1 MKTMSVLVIQP
12 TFVIF
17 STYYICIIKTKSN
30 MKNLICI
37 SVLFAALVSCKKSS
51 DVSPTSSTTTPVT
64 TTTSTN
70 ASGMTTVVPIADQ
83 TLLLQGTFTTGAHT
97 TSGTVKV
104 YEDKNKN
111 RSLVFENF
119 KTDAGPDLRI
129 YLAEDKVATNP
140 VQITDKVTLSGNYSL
155 AIPATAD
162 LKKQV
167 NVLIWCKSFSV
178 LFGSA
183 TLK

>member
-1 MKTMSVLVIQP
+1 
-12 TFVIF
+12 
-17 STYYICIIKTKSN
+17 
-30 MKNLICI
+30 MKNIIGI
-37 SVLFAALVSCKKSS
+37 SVLLISSIACTKSS
-51 DVSPTSSTTTPVT
+51 DITPAVTSAVSTTPVT

-70 ASGMTTVVPIADQ
+70 ANGMAVTVPIADQ

-119 KTDAGPDLRI
+119 KTDAGPDLRL
-129 YLAEDKVATNP
+129 YMAEDKAITNF
-140 VQITDKVTLSGNYSL
+140 VQITDKVVTSGSYTIE
-155 AIPATAD
+155 IPASVD
-162 LKKQV
+162 LKKQTTV
-167 NVLIWCKSFSV
+167 AIWCKSFSV

-183 TLK
+183 ALK

>member
-1 MKTMSVLVIQP
+1 
-12 TFVIF
+12 
-17 STYYICIIKTKSN
+17 
-30 MKNLICI
+30 MKNIIGI
-37 SVLFAALVSCKKSS
+37 SVLLISSIACTKSS
-51 DVSPTSSTTTPVT
+51 DITPAVTSAVSTTPVT

-70 ASGMTTVVPIADQ
+70 ANGMAVTVPIADQ

-119 KTDAGPDLRI
+119 KTDAGPDLRL
-129 YLAEDKVATNP
+129 YMAEDKAITNF
-140 VQITDKVTLSGNYSL
+140 VQITDKVVTSGSYTIE
-155 AIPATAD
+155 IPASID
-162 LKKQV
+162 LKKQTTV
-167 NVLIWCKSFSV
+167 AIWCKSFSV

-183 TLK
+183 ALK